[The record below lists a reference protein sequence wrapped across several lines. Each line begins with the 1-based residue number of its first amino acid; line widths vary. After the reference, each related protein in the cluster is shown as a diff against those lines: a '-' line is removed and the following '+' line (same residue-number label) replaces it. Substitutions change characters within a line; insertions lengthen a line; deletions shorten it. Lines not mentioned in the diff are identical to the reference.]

1 MQRTNGGANGSE
13 VVTPTSTMRRRS
25 PNSPLVLGFVVG
37 FALCLGIGA
46 YVLTSPYSGIVN
58 GATSKIKTNEE
69 LARIAKN
76 FVTALYGCDFSNMS
90 SEEILEYGPVA
101 ERCLPYIKPGPESY
115 NNFVSMVSETFKT
128 SKPGTVRVIKG
139 TPTVVA
145 TDERTYRVVVPY
157 EIVEV
162 KDKTEDAAK
171 DVTKDE
177 GEKSSVEKEG
187 TKKETYEL
195 GEVSQGEPSELAAPT
210 DGTGDESED
219 PVAADTDGTE
229 ELPKKD
235 TSQTDDDANDD
246 KSDEDSAPNEDN
258 TIKEEKAEP
267 DKTSEGHGE
276 TENDAEKEDAESTK
290 KPKTGSA
297 TNEAVEYEAVEDS
310 ATNEDVE
317 DEAAEDSATDEDVE
331 DEVAED
337 TWAVSVDENNNVA
350 AAKVGAN
357 GGDYT
362 TGDETTGDYTTGDET
377 TGDYTTGDDTTGGDE
392 TSGGETTGDY
402 TTGDETAS
410 GDYTPSDDTSRYE
423 VAPSYDVTT
432 SYEVAPSYDEGST
445 ETYGDASGGAGDSG
459 VASGESGDGAEV

>member
-1 MQRTNGGANGSE
+1 MNVGDGEAARKERNMQRTNGGANGSE

-58 GATSKIKTNEE
+58 GATSKVKTNEE

-177 GEKSSVEKEG
+177 GEKSSIEKEG
-187 TKKETYEL
+187 TEKETYVR
-195 GEVSQGEPSELAAPT
+195 GEVSQSEPSELAAPT
-210 DGTGDESED
+210 DETGDESED
-219 PVAADTDGTE
+219 LVAIDTDGTE
-229 ELPKKD
+229 GLPKED
-235 TSQTDDDANDD
+235 TSQTGDDANDD

-297 TNEAVEYEAVEDS
+297 TNE
-310 ATNEDVE
+310 DVE

-331 DEVAED
+331 DGVAED
-337 TWAVSVDENNNVA
+337 TWDVSVDEDNNVA

-362 TGDETTGDYTTGDET
+362 TGDETTGGDTTDGDET

-392 TSGGETTGDY
+392 TSSGETTGDY
-402 TTGDETAS
+402 TTGDETTGGDTTG
-410 GDYTPSDDTSRYE
+410 GDYTPSDDTS
-423 VAPSYDVTT
+423 
-432 SYEVAPSYDEGST
+432 SYEVAPSYDEGSG

-459 VASGESGDGAEV
+459 VASGESGDGAAV